1 MEIINNNTE
10 KNLKE
15 LFENLGS
22 GNKFDNK
29 FLAERKIFLWGP
41 VMDYSAKYITE
52 RLMFLESES
61 DKEITFYIN
70 SPGGSVTAGMIIYD
84 VMQMMKSPVS
94 TVCIGLAASMGSLLL
109 SGGTKGRRFIYPS
122 GQVMIHQ
129 PSIGG
134 YMQGQASDI
143 AITANEIIKTKKMGA
158 EILAKNCGQT
168 YEKIMADFDRDYW
181 MEAQESV
188 DYGIVDGIISKV

>member
-1 MEIINNNTE
+1 MEILNNNTE
-10 KNLKE
+10 KSLKE

-52 RLMFLESES
+52 RLMYLE
-61 DKEITFYIN
+61 
-70 SPGGSVTAGMIIYD
+70 
-84 VMQMMKSPVS
+84 
-94 TVCIGLAASMGSLLL
+94 SLLL

-143 AITANEIIKTKKMGA
+143 AITAKEIIKTKKMGA
-158 EILAKNCGQT
+158 EILAKNCNQT

-188 DYGIVDGIISKV
+188 DYGIVDGIIERV